1 LKIFI
6 YVKSNKSNPT
16 YNDLMEWVGKAREK
30 VKSKRIKLATA
41 KQMANTGDT
50 PEERMMRWI
59 EYNEARWSLGIA
71 CQTLLD
77 ANHYHDLTDEK
88 QKIMAELLTA
98 TILKMD
104 ADETKIEISRT
115 TERYEKAKENAMK
128 VGLPDKILW

>member
-1 LKIFI
+1 
-6 YVKSNKSNPT
+6 
-16 YNDLMEWVGKAREK
+16 MEWTSKAREK

-77 ANHYHDLTDEK
+77 ANYYHDLTDEK

-115 TERYEKAKENAMK
+115 TERYEKAKENAIK